1 MHAFTLQIFIEFCG
15 NHDARQGEILGG
27 YYNCFQVDGD
37 RDYGNEVGIEKVR
50 GIQELFQKK
59 KG

>member
-1 MHAFTLQIFIEFCG
+1 MLDREKFQEVITIVSL
-15 NHDARQGEILGG
+15 
-27 YYNCFQVDGD
+27 QVDGD
-37 RDYGNEVGIEKVR
+37 RDYGNEVGMEKVR